1 MYQCG
6 PDGLVKDITPIQK
19 IEYMKLITLPPT
31 RTNVVRESMIELH
44 NVSADCGSKYT
55 IITSNLAIAKVAKQ
69 IQCKEQLLSILFLV
83 MFGRFHMEQNVSSAI
98 RKIQKGKGDHILSEK
113 GAIATGSLH
122 QFLIEKVY
130 YWCHQIHTLL
140 SSVFHDLHIQYI
152 VEKFEIIRC

>member
-1 MYQCG
+1 MYQRG

-31 RTNVVRESMIELH
+31 RTNVVRESMIQLH

-98 RKIQKGKGDHILSEK
+98 GKNTEGSGGPYFIRKRCNSNWIITSVPYRE
-113 GAIATGSLH
+113 SL
-122 QFLIEKVY
+122 
-130 YWCHQIHTLL
+130 LL
-140 SSVFHDLHIQYI
+140 VPSNTHFV
-152 VEKFEIIRC
+152 IISFP